1 MPRKTAS
8 KTNNVE
14 EKVAKEI
21 ENKETKK
28 AVSKKEPAKKVTSKS
43 VVKKAKSAEDS
54 SVKTTKKKATSKK
67 SEKDTAVTEVIEKKV
82 EAKSSTK
89 KVVPEIVDDKPV
101 SKKSRTK
108 KDDSTSTKTTATK
121 KASKAVESKTTK
133 KASKEAE
140 PKATKK
146 SSSSKT
152 NTTKKKSTKTTK
164 KTTSKTATKST
175 TKKASTKA
183 STTKSTVKKSTSRAN
198 KITATSNLTKKIEI
212 LEYYDL
218 PYRYNQ
224 TIVKVLAQTPTTLF
238 VYWDIS
244 DADRSHYVETYG
256 DNFFNDTKP
265 VLVVHNI
272 TMNYSYEI
280 DIDDFANSWYLHVND
295 SNCEYSVELGR
306 RPKYNNE
313 EFNIPNGYLY
323 VTSSNIMD
331 SPNDHILF
339 DKDLKTV
346 YFRDVKT
353 NIITAKD
360 ITSIS
365 FLRNMGRIYSLY
377 DLQGHFNEDVFI
389 NSNAWRFDFRN
400 PSSSST
406 FK

>member
-14 EKVAKEI
+14 EKVVKEI
-21 ENKETKK
+21 EKKEVKK
-28 AVSKKEPAKKVTSKS
+28 AVSKKEPAKKVASKS
-43 VVKKAKSAEDS
+43 TAKKVATVEDS
-54 SVKTTKKKATSKK
+54 TVKTTKKRTTSKK
-67 SEKDTAVTEVIEKKV
+67 SEKDTAVAKVTEKKV

-89 KVVPEIVDDKPV
+89 KVVPEIVAEKPV
-101 SKKSRTK
+101 VKKNRAKKTDSTVTEKKATK
-108 KDDSTSTKTTATK
+108 KISKSVEPKTSK
-121 KASKAVESKTTK
+121 KASKSAETKTTK
-133 KASKEAE
+133 KA
-140 PKATKK
+140 T
-146 SSSSKT
+146 SSKSKT
-152 NTTKKKSTKTTK
+152 AEKKSTKTTK

-175 TKKASTKA
+175 TKKASTKT

-256 DNFFNDTKP
+256 DNFFDDTKP

-313 EFNIPNGYLY
+313 EFNIPNNYLY

>member
-21 ENKETKK
+21 EKKE
-28 AVSKKEPAKKVTSKS
+28 SKKEPTKKVASKS
-43 VVKKAKSAEDS
+43 TARKEKSVEDS
-54 SVKTTKKKATSKK
+54 SVKAPKKKTTSKK
-67 SEKDTAVTEVIEKKV
+67 SEKDTSVAKLTEKKV
-82 EAKSSTK
+82 ETKSSTK
-89 KVVPEIVDDKPV
+89 KVVPEIVEEKTV
-101 SKKSRTK
+101 VKKGHSKKT
-108 KDDSTSTKTTATK
+108 DSTVAE
-121 KASKAVESKTTK
+121 AKTTK
-133 KASKEAE
+133 KTSRTAE

-146 SSSSKT
+146 TASSKAK
-152 NTTKKKSTKTTK
+152 TTEKKSTKTTK
-164 KTTSKTATKST
+164 KTTSKST
-175 TKKASTKA
+175 TKKASTK
-183 STTKSTVKKSTSRAN
+183 KSTKESTAKKSTSRTK

-244 DADRSHYVETYG
+244 DADRAHYVEAYG
-256 DNFFNDTKP
+256 DNFFNNTKP
-265 VLVVHNI
+265 VLVIHNI

-306 RPKYNNE
+306 RPKYSNE
-313 EFNIPNGYLY
+313 EFNIPNNYLY
-323 VTSSNIMD
+323 VTSSNVMD

-339 DKDLKTV
+339 DKNLKTV

-377 DLQGHFNEDVFI
+377 DLQGHFNEDAFI

>member
-1 MPRKTAS
+1 MPRKA
-8 KTNNVE
+8 KEEIIE
-14 EKVAKEI
+14 EKKI
-21 ENKETKK
+21 GTKK
-28 AVSKKEPAKKVTSKS
+28 PAKV
-43 VVKKAKSAEDS
+43 
-54 SVKTTKKKATSKK
+54 
-67 SEKDTAVTEVIEKKV
+67 
-82 EAKSSTK
+82 
-89 KVVPEIVDDKPV
+89 
-101 SKKSRTK
+101 
-108 KDDSTSTKTTATK
+108 
-121 KASKAVESKTTK
+121 
-133 KASKEAE
+133 
-140 PKATKK
+140 
-146 SSSSKT
+146 
-152 NTTKKKSTKTTK
+152 
-164 KTTSKTATKST
+164 TTSKTVDKKST
-175 TKKASTKA
+175 TKKASTN
-183 STTKSTVKKSTSRAN
+183 KSTVKKTTSSKSA
-198 KITATSNLTKKIEI
+198 TAKKASTKKTSTGTKTTAKKSTTRKATTKKSSSKKLPI

-244 DADRSHYVETYG
+244 DADRAHYVKTYG
-256 DNFFNDTKP
+256 ENFFNDTKP
-265 VLVVHNI
+265 VLVIHNI

-313 EFNIPNGYLY
+313 EFNMPNSYLY
-323 VTSSNIMD
+323 VTSSNVMD

-339 DKDLKTV
+339 DKNLKTV

-353 NIITAKD
+353 NIVTAKD

-365 FLRNMGRIYSLY
+365 FLRNMGKIYSLY

-389 NSNAWRFDFRN
+389 NSNAWRFDLRN